1 MFSAFQSNGFQ
12 SNAFQ
17 ILTQIAKSIIEG
29 GASGKGGKRK
39 RKSRIYVE
47 RDGKIYVFANEYQAS
62 AFVEAQKQ
70 DQPKKKK
77 SIRQAAKELI
87 SEPLEKIDVG
97 NVKELAA
104 KYSKKQ
110 QLTDLLTQNDYD
122 EFVYQYRLLL
132 TLDMQ
137 AKMAASQEEE
147 EIAILLMAI

>member
-62 AFVEAQKQ
+62 AFVEAQEQ

-132 TLDMQ
+132 TLDTQ

>member
-62 AFVEAQKQ
+62 AFVEAQEQAK
-70 DQPKKKK
+70 PKKKK

-137 AKMAASQEEE
+137 ARMAASQEEE